1 MPGMATCWSCLK
13 KLSDRNAV
21 WISDEHSIPCC
32 KTCWVKMPP
41 ARRVEL
47 ALDFHDRSDV
57 GLGIAETLDEIRDAI
72 HATLGGY
79 AQKRVI
85 GGEEGLN

>member
-1 MPGMATCWSCLK
+1 
-13 KLSDRNAV
+13 
-21 WISDEHSIPCC
+21 
-32 KTCWVKMPP
+32 MPP